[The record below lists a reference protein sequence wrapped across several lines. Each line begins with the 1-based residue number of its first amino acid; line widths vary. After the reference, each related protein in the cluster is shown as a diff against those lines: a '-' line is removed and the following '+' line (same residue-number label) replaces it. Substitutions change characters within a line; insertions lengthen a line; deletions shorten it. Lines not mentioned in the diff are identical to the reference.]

1 MIKNLEYQ
9 VMHIDFNIYR
19 VEQRSKINAYTLPF
33 FHSKIVSHLTN
44 KKYTQT
50 THKVMCLIIQGLVD

>member
-19 VEQRSKINAYTLPF
+19 VEQRSKINAPVTF
-33 FHSKIVSHLTN
+33 FP
-44 KKYTQT
+44 QR
-50 THKVMCLIIQGLVD
+50 LIIQQNVRHDYISEICSLEINQPTLE

>member
-9 VMHIDFNIYR
+9 VMDIDFNIYR
-19 VEQRSKINAYTLPF
+19 VEQRTKINAYTLPF

-44 KKYTQT
+44 KTYTQT
-50 THKVMCLIIQGLVD
+50 THKVMC